1 MELDDQP
8 ISSGTKELRLEL
20 SVLLDENSDTPIVV
34 KRYVEVIRVQV
45 HPWYTSKR
53 MAQDALAVLGALGV
67 SAVCRSRPSPVLVA
81 PATEERRQ
89 SAPVSMTEDNR
100 RQVVAVT
107 DHLYSLLKSGL
118 LGLDEQ
124 RTAEAQTVVRN
135 LHKAAEQPSVPSEV
149 IRQHLEK
156 AAAVAVAGHQHQHQH
171 WSGFGCP
178 CEPDAAEPWLELT
191 AGSRMR
197 LTPLSSRRL
206 GPRPRVARRLGQAES
221 RSTMVPI
228 VDERS
233 FVPAPSVM
241 CSIRSVAARS
251 VLAGTMTKDVL
262 EGDCRAFSGYSQA
275 TPSSLRSRFKR

>member
-34 KRYVEVIRVQV
+34 KRYAEVIRVQV

-135 LHKAAEQPSVPSEV
+135 LQ
-149 IRQHLEK
+149 R
-156 AAAVAVAGHQHQHQH
+156 
-171 WSGFGCP
+171 
-178 CEPDAAEPWLELT
+178 
-191 AGSRMR
+191 
-197 LTPLSSRRL
+197 PLSSRPCRARSSASIL
-206 GPRPRVARRLGQAES
+206 RRPRPSPSRGTSTSTSIGQGLVALVNL
-221 RSTMVPI
+221 T
-228 VDERS
+228 
-233 FVPAPSVM
+233 
-241 CSIRSVAARS
+241 
-251 VLAGTMTKDVL
+251 
-262 EGDCRAFSGYSQA
+262 
-275 TPSSLRSRFKR
+275 LRSLGLS

>member
-34 KRYVEVIRVQV
+34 KRYAEVIRVQV

-100 RQVVAVT
+100 RQVLAVT

-171 WSGFGCP
+171 WSGSGCP
-178 CEPDAAEPWLELT
+178 CEPAAAEPWL
-191 AGSRMR
+191 
-197 LTPLSSRRL
+197 
-206 GPRPRVARRLGQAES
+206 
-221 RSTMVPI
+221 
-228 VDERS
+228 
-233 FVPAPSVM
+233 
-241 CSIRSVAARS
+241 
-251 VLAGTMTKDVL
+251 
-262 EGDCRAFSGYSQA
+262 
-275 TPSSLRSRFKR
+275 